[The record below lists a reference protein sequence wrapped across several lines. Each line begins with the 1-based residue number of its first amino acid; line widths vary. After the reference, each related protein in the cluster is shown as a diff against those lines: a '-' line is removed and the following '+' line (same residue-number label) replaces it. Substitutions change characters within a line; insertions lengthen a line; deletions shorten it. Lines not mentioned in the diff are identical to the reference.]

1 MNILSKL
8 TLRQMRMN
16 KRRTIV
22 TIIGVIIS
30 VAMFTAVATLG
41 GSFLGFMQQMAIVQN
56 GDYHVM
62 YGGINTDS
70 LQLLEEDE
78 KVESYYTVQ
87 SHGLAELPEQ
97 FGAKQFLWIKAVS
110 MDGME
115 PAGVHLTE
123 GRLPQNS
130 RELVL
135 TESIRERD
143 GDYMHIGDTVTLTI
157 GERYL
162 TDEYTGDVLPDSFP
176 IDGDVGYMGDGETFV
191 PLAENAERT
200 YTIVGFASAYPL
212 EPSWMPCLT
221 AITALDDPD
230 ASDMGVFLKVKDPD
244 PAIYEWA
251 DAMYEELDADWSS
264 TNTSLLLY
272 SGADYDTDFMQMI
285 YVLVGIL
292 FGIIFIGSVA
302 LIYNAFAISVT
313 ERSVNF
319 GLLASVGATNRQK
332 RRSVLFEALV
342 ILAISVPLGLVGGIL
357 GMQAV
362 FLAVNPTIASLMSVN
377 YDVQNIGLNVVVSP
391 AAILTA
397 IGLSVVTVLISA
409 WIPAIRASRVS
420 PMEAIRQ
427 QRDIQLT
434 PRSVKTSRL
443 TRKLFGFE
451 GELAAK
457 TMKRNKKRYRI
468 AISSFVI
475 SLVLFLSASSFTHLL
490 GASVDIAV
498 EDTNYDLEISLYQNR
513 SEREAAAAGHSIQ
526 IMEGETV
533 TEAEKLADFDALA
546 ADVIEDVRN
555 MQGVTESVVLQ
566 NWGYTTIMDEVVYE
580 SRELQDLTNEQA
592 ETAAAGMVPIL
603 RISAMDDAS
612 LKAYCAQTGASY
624 EAMRNTDFPS
634 AILINDLV
642 WKEGRNYTSFSAYDL
657 KKNDV
662 LPFNYVDTS
671 VEGTRTVEGKLYLEA
686 VTDKTALG
694 LSNIRSES
702 TGLTVDVIV
711 SRPVFEGYLESL
723 NSENPG
729 HTISVY
735 LNAEDPAKIEDYVWE
750 LWDQPDYRNVFSS
763 LGAYN
768 QTAFKQEIEGVLFLI
783 NTFSYVFIGLISA
796 IGIANIFN
804 TISTSI
810 ILRKR
815 EFAMLKSVGMTPR
828 GFHKMLFFESLFY
841 GLKSLVIG
849 LPISAAMMGLIYLV
863 LLARFDL
870 AFSVPWL
877 QVGIGIA
884 SIFVI
889 VLSTVVYAGLKV
901 RKEGIIEGLRNSNL

>member
-1 MNILSKL
+1 MNIMSKL

-22 TIIGVIIS
+22 TIVGVIIS

-41 GSFLGFMQQMAIVQN
+41 GSFLGFMQQLVISQN

-62 YGGINTDS
+62 YGGINSSS
-70 LQLLEEDE
+70 LQTLKEDE

-87 SHGLAELPEQ
+87 SHGLSELPEQ
-97 FGAKQFLWIKAVS
+97 FGAKQFLWVKAVS

-115 PAGVHLTE
+115 QAGVTLTE

-130 RELVL
+130 SELVL
-135 TESIRERD
+135 SESIRARD
-143 GDYMHIGDTVTLTI
+143 GEYMKLGDTVTLTL
-157 GERYL
+157 GERRL
-162 TDEYTGDVLPDSFP
+162 IDKYTGEVLPESFP
-176 IDGDVGYMGDGETFV
+176 IDGDVSYMGDEETFV
-191 PLAENAERT
+191 PVAGDAERT
-200 YTIVGFASAYPL
+200 YTIVGFAAMFPL
-212 EPSWMPCLT
+212 EPSWAPALT
-221 AITALDDPD
+221 AVTGQDDPNAAD
-230 ASDMGVFLKVKDPD
+230 LGVFLKVKDVD
-244 PAIYEWA
+244 PSVYDWA
-251 DAMYEELDADWSS
+251 DGMYSKLGASWSS

-272 SGADYDTDFMQMI
+272 SGADYDMEFMQMI

-292 FGIIFIGSVA
+292 FAIIFIGSVA

-332 RRSVLFEALV
+332 RRSVLFEAIV
-342 ILAISVPLGLVGGIL
+342 ILLIAVPLGIIGGIL
-357 GMQAV
+357 GMQGV
-362 FLAVNPTIASLMSVN
+362 FLLVNPTVQSLLNSN
-377 YDVQNIGLNVVVSP
+377 YDLPGVGLHVVVSP
-391 AAILTA
+391 LAILTA
-397 IGLSVVTVLISA
+397 VGLSIVTVLVSA

-443 TRKLFGFE
+443 TRKLFGIE

-475 SLVLFLSASSFTHLL
+475 SLVLFLSASSFTHFLSN
-490 GASVDIAV
+490 SVDLAV
-498 EDTNYDLEISLYQNR
+498 EDANYDMEVAMLLPGAESEMAATPGSVTIGEVDADAKQTDYQ
-513 SEREAAAAGHSIQ
+513 
-526 IMEGETV
+526 
-533 TEAEKLADFDALA
+533 KLASGLI
-546 ADVIEDVRN
+546 ADIRAME
-555 MQGVTESVVLQ
+555 GVTESVVLRT
-566 NWGYTTIMDEVVYE
+566 WGYTTFIDNAAYE
-580 SRELQDLTNEQA
+580 TAELQKLTA
-592 ETAAAGMVPIL
+592 EDSDSPMAGTMPML

-612 LKAYCAQTGASY
+612 LQAYCKQIGASY
-624 EAMRNTDFPS
+624 EAMQNADRPS

-642 WKEGRNYTSFSAYDL
+642 WKDGRTYESFSGFNLQKGDT
-657 KKNDV
+657 
-662 LPFNYVDTS
+662 LPFTYVDTLDNETK
-671 VEGTRTVEGKLYLEA
+671 EGALLMEA
-686 VTDKTALG
+686 VTGETVLG
-694 LSNIRSES
+694 LSGLRHEG
-702 TGLTVDVIV
+702 TGLTFDVII
-711 SRPVFEGYLESL
+711 SQKVFDEYLDQL
-723 NSENPG
+723 NVTGTRHDLNL
-729 HTISVY
+729 Y
-735 LNAEDPAKIEDYVWE
+735 LNAADPDKVEDRIWE
-750 LWDQPDYRNVFSS
+750 LWEMPENRNLSI
-763 LGAYN
+763 GAYN
-768 QTAFKQEIEGVLFLI
+768 LASSKRQIEQLIFLI

-796 IGIANIFN
+796 IGVANIFN

-841 GLKSLVIG
+841 GLKSLLIG
-849 LPISAAMMGLIYLV
+849 LPVSGVMMGLLYLV
-863 LLARFDL
+863 LRSNFDL

-889 VLSTVVYAGLKV
+889 VLSTVIYAG
-901 RKEGIIEGLRNSNL
+901 RKIRREGILNGLRNSNL